1 MEKIL
6 NFING
11 EFTQTTHHLENM
23 NPAYG
28 KVYSTLPRTDSEQ
41 VQRTVEH
48 AHQAYQSWSKTDVQE
63 RSRLLRK
70 LGQLI
75 LENVDDLAK
84 AESVDSGKPFSLAKS
99 IEIPRSAQN
108 FFYFADALISFHGE
122 SFQTNAQTINYT
134 QYQPLGVVAAISPW
148 NLPLYLLTWKIA
160 PALAAGNTVVAK
172 PSELTP
178 MTAYLLSKLVK
189 EAGFPPGVL
198 NIIHGLGS
206 ETGHALVSHPLIKA
220 VTFTGSTATGRL
232 IGQIC
237 AQQFKKVALEMGGK
251 NANIIFADCDFE
263 NALETT
269 LRSSFQNQGQICL
282 CGSRIFI
289 EEKIYDR
296 FVQAFVERTKKL
308 QSGNPLDERTQQ
320 GAVVSKEHLQKI
332 VGYIELA
339 QKENGKI
346 LCGGT
351 RPDLSADFI
360 DGYFLRPTIIENISP
375 TSAVNQEEIFGP
387 VVTVTPFTKEQELLQ
402 MVNSTRYGLATSV
415 WTNDLSRA
423 SRMANSI
430 ESGIVWINT
439 WMNRDLRT
447 PFGGVKESGY
457 GREGGMEALKF
468 FSEVKNVCIQHK
480 LS

>member
-11 EFTQTTHHLENM
+11 EFVPTTHHLENI
-23 NPAYG
+23 NPALGTIYG
-28 KVYSTLPRTDSEQ
+28 TLPRTEPEEVARAIDC
-41 VQRTVEH
+41 
-48 AHQAYQSWSKTDVQE
+48 AHKAFESWSKTEPQH
-63 RSRLLRK
+63 RSDLLRK
-70 LGQLI
+70 LGHLI
-75 LENVDDLAK
+75 LKNTEILAR
-84 AESVDSGKPFSLAKS
+84 AESIDSGKPLSLARS
-99 IEIPRSAQN
+99 IEIPRCAQN

-122 SFQTNAQTINYT
+122 SFRSHLQTINYT
-134 QYQPLGVVAAISPW
+134 QYSPLGVVAAISPW

-172 PSELTP
+172 PSEMTP
-178 MTAYLLSKLVK
+178 MTAFLLSKLAL

-198 NIIHGLGS
+198 NIVHGLGS
-206 ETGHALVSHPLIKA
+206 ETGQALVSHPQIKA
-220 VTFTGSTATGRL
+220 VTFTGSTATGRVL
-232 IGQIC
+232 GQIC

-263 NALETT
+263 KALETT

-289 EEKIYDR
+289 EKQIYDR
-296 FVQAFVERTKKL
+296 FLNSFVEKTQRL
-308 QSGNPLDERTQQ
+308 VSGNPLDEKTQQ
-320 GAVVSKEHLQKI
+320 GALVSKEHLQKVMGFI
-332 VGYIELA
+332 DLA
-339 QKENGKI
+339 KKEGGKI
-346 LCGGT
+346 LCGGE
-351 RPDLSADFI
+351 RPQHSSDLAG
-360 DGYFLRPTIIENISP
+360 GYFLQPTIIENLSFLSP
-375 TSAVNQEEIFGP
+375 VNQEEIFGP
-387 VVTVTPFTKEQELLQ
+387 VVTVTPFSSEEELLK
-402 MVNSTRYGLATSV
+402 MVNSTKYGLSSSV
-415 WTNDLSRA
+415 WTSDISKA

-468 FSEVKNVCIQHK
+468 FSEVKNVCIQH
-480 LS
+480 